1 MENVLN
7 RYYDKN
13 GYLKVVLTPEG
24 KDELQV
30 AWNNGDMD
38 FEVKCWYYIND
49 EEYWVKNDFNF
60 FGTIQYMVNCYVED
74 KDLECFYTVRGDGRL
89 HEFATRNKFVYHC
102 KAVQKLINLN
112 TNENC
117 VMFFS
122 TYANTKIGQS
132 LEIRAE
138 IIGVK
143 KNGFSVLLQSPETQH
158 RVMFCMTFADN
169 ITIDQLDRKVFFKL
183 VNHLQKATVILD
195 PFLLWF
201 RNIGNLIYTPSMEK
215 QMNKND
221 FFLPFE

>member
-1 MENVLN
+1 MLFTFEKTKIFNTFKGLPILDSRIEKLTDFLRKKYN
-7 RYYDKN
+7 ID
-13 GYLKVVLTPEG
+13 YLAVQG
-24 KDELQV
+24 
-30 AWNNGDMD
+30 
-38 FEVKCWYYIND
+38 I
-49 EEYWVKNDFNF
+49 
-60 FGTIQYMVNCYVED
+60 D

-183 VNHLQKATVILD
+183 ANHLQKATVILD